1 MDADLVD
8 YRFRF
13 LGYGNLQAPLWFVG
27 IEEGG
32 SLESNQVHEQTPVP
46 GMDAVYC
53 PQLPTGTA
61 PLWSRYRNIAAAARA
76 PDYFMSNMGAI
87 AKPAER
93 SRLQIPAGEYVGRVR
108 ARRIPL
114 LRELVET
121 FQPRAVVF
129 HGMHAWK
136 RYGVREAFGLVPQE
150 GRVQPYPRER
160 LLFTPFVGRLGG
172 VERQEV
178 LAFLEAWLSDEAQEH

>member
-13 LGYGNLQAPLWFVG
+13 LGYGNLKAPLWFIG

-32 SLESNQVHEQTPVP
+32 PVESNRVHEQTQVP
-46 GMDAVYC
+46 GMDAIYW
-53 PQLPTGTA
+53 PQLPTESA
-61 PLWSRYRNIAAAARA
+61 PLWSRYRNIAAAATA

-87 AKPAER
+87 AKPTER
-93 SRLQIPAGEYVGRVR
+93 SRLHIPAVEYVERVR
-108 ARRIPL
+108 TRRIPL
-114 LRELVET
+114 LKELVET
-121 FQPRAVVF
+121 FRPRAVIF

-136 RYGVREAFGLVPQE
+136 RYGVREAFGLVPQQ

-160 LLFTPFVGRLGG
+160 LLFTPFIGRLGG
-172 VERQEV
+172 VERENV
-178 LAFLEAWLSDEAQEH
+178 VALLGAWLSDEAQGH